1 MARKPDTSA
10 IELKSATLE
19 AMRALLRSADTAELT
34 AALDA
39 RLGGMP
45 GFFSGEPVVIDCG
58 ELPAGSAPDLAALR
72 DALGRHALTAVAV
85 QTADETTADN
95 ARLLGLAVLAADS
108 PAPRPLPGP
117 ASRPWSAWTAVQ
129 APTPCTPPVPPS
141 SSTTSSTSSPHPA
154 PISRRPHATY

>member
-58 ELPAGSAPDLAALR
+58 ELPAGSTPDLAALR

-85 QTADETTADN
+85 QTADEIPLLIKTCAARYAELEAAIRAQHPYQTPEIIALPVAHGLPAYLAWVAAETEADHWT
-95 ARLLGLAVLAADS
+95 
-108 PAPRPLPGP
+108 LP
-117 ASRPWSAWTAVQ
+117 
-129 APTPCTPPVPPS
+129 
-141 SSTTSSTSSPHPA
+141 
-154 PISRRPHATY
+154 